1 MKVRVILIVVI
12 TLFFSCKATKE
23 KKACIEKV
31 ETYNELNISTFKD
44 LSNYLKLEEE
54 TRPISLCIIDGH
66 VFQKDELDV
75 FFKTKGDV
83 DILYAAKVY
92 DADTTGSCGTRQA
105 NLIIVIK
112 TNSCLKKYNK

>member
-1 MKVRVILIVVI
+1 MKERVILIVVI
-12 TLFFSCKATKE
+12 TLFFCCKSTKE

-31 ETYNELNISTFKD
+31 ETHSVLNISTFKD
-44 LSNYLKLEEE
+44 LSDYLKLEEE
-54 TRPISLCIIDGH
+54 TRPISLCIIDGY
-66 VFQKDELDV
+66 VFKKEKLDV

-83 DILYAAKVY
+83 DILFAAKVF
-92 DADTTGSCGTRQA
+92 DVDTKGCGTRQT